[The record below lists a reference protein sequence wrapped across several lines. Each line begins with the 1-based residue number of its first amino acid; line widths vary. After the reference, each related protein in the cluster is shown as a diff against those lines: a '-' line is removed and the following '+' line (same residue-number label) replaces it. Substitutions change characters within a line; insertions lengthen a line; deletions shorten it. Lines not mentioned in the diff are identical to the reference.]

1 MSDRHDLEF
10 TSPPDDV
17 DGVQD
22 FVERVWAASP
32 HVGDMDRMAF
42 ETALIE
48 LASNVI
54 QHAGEGQG
62 VTCVLTLSTDDGRIT
77 ATLSDT
83 AEKGHVSLVVGE
95 MPDAFAES
103 GRGLPLVEA
112 LVDTMTFERVD
123 ARNVWTITM
132 AIAPPD

>member
-1 MSDRHDLEF
+1 VSDRWDLEF

-22 FVERVWAASP
+22 FIERVWAQSP
-32 HVGDMDRMAF
+32 HVGDLDRMAF

-48 LASNVI
+48 LATNVI
-54 QHAGEGQG
+54 QHAGGEEG
-62 VTCVLTLSTDDGRIT
+62 VTCVLTLSTAGDRIV

-83 AEKGHVSLVVGE
+83 AEKGDVALVVGE

-103 GRGLPLVEA
+103 GRGLPMVEA
-112 LVDTMTFERVD
+112 LVDTLEFGRVD
-123 ARNVWTITM
+123 DHNVWTI
-132 AIAPPD
+132 ARSISPES

>member
-1 MSDRHDLEF
+1 MTDGWNLEF

-22 FVERVWAASP
+22 FVERVWADSP

-54 QHAGEGQG
+54 QHAGDVDG
-62 VTCVLTLSTDDGRIT
+62 VTCVLTLSTENGAIT

-83 AEKGHVSLVVGE
+83 AEKGQVSLVVGA

-103 GRGLPLVEA
+103 GRGLPMVEA
-112 LVDTMTFERVD
+112 LVDSLSFERVD
-123 ARNVWTITM
+123 DRNVWTIRR
-132 AIAPPD
+132 AITQAD